1 MEKKRLSAGL
11 QSFLAWHN
19 LCLVMTV
26 YSLLTLTESLAR
38 INCVHD
44 FSPCVLTLRNR
55 RKLQHLLWSN
65 SIFSSGSRGSV
76 PAWNPYPA
84 LTKYQS
90 DQRDYQINATLR
102 KVCLHANNSSGMS
115 FNCSQG
121 TMDSLQRV
129 AGQLPA
135 TFSSPEV
142 HFLIFL
148 TTAYRQCTSTDES
161 QMWWPPSNYSANDR
175 LRCMAAAAAAG
186 VIVLLSWWWPPSD
199 IFFLTFT
206 LC

>member
-1 MEKKRLSAGL
+1 MEKRRLSAGL

-55 RKLQHLLWSN
+55 CKLQHLLWSN
-65 SIFSSGSRGSV
+65 SIFSSGLRWSV
-76 PAWNPYPA
+76 HAWNPYPA
-84 LTKYQS
+84 SSKHQS
-90 DQRDYQINATLR
+90 DQRDYQINATFR
-102 KVCLHANNSSGMS
+102 KLCLHANNMSGMS

-135 TFSSPEV
+135 TFLSLRYIFSYFWRLLTGNALPLMN
-142 HFLIFL
+142 LICDGL
-148 TTAYRQCTSTDES
+148 PVITSLMIVCGALWWRQ
-161 QMWWPPSNYSANDR
+161 R
-175 LRCMAAAAAAG
+175 
-186 VIVLLSWWWPPSD
+186 V
-199 IFFLTFT
+199 
-206 LC
+206 